1 MVVIIQGV
9 ESTWVNTCYHIA
21 CTHPAVSVS
30 SVAGSVFMVDDDIRH
45 GSVDSV
51 CIEVK
56 KQGFLYDWSL

>member
-1 MVVIIQGV
+1 MAVIIQRV
-9 ESTWVNTCYHIA
+9 EFTWVNTCYHIA

-30 SVAGSVFMVDDDIRH
+30 SVAGSVLMMDDDIRH

-56 KQGFLYDWSL
+56 KRGFLYE